1 MERCDI
7 CDRIALSTK
16 ESHGY
21 NLCKRCL
28 LPFLVGVYVG
38 TEETLLE

>member
-7 CDRIALSTK
+7 CGRIVLSTK
-16 ESHGY
+16 DSHGY

-28 LPFLVGVYVG
+28 LPFLYGVYVG
-38 TEETLLE
+38 TEETLME